1 VTFYHTCRK
10 SVVVGK
16 ITSPDG
22 KPACV
27 STRILT
33 DSARKRIVSESYAE
47 IFIMCLELIIFAK
60 NNKESMIFWLE
71 LSKI

>member
-1 VTFYHTCRK
+1 M
-10 SVVVGK
+10 
-16 ITSPDG
+16 SPDG

-47 IFIMCLELIIFAK
+47 IFINSVWNSSSLP
-60 NNKESMIFWLE
+60 
-71 LSKI
+71 KITKKA